1 MKLFKL
7 YIYIGLLIVT
17 ISSCNKTLEVT
28 PKYILNTE
36 KAFANDSMAALQMA
50 GIYAQFTTGTTELTT
65 GFNLDLGLVSD
76 ELMPAGYN
84 ATAGSSAFILYNYQL
99 RSQDASTNTYW
110 TDVYNFIYGANSII
124 INVAASSGM
133 TDAYKKQCT
142 GEALAW
148 RAFFYY
154 YLANFYGAVPYV
166 TNGDYNQTRFLNR
179 TSVDSIFQYCIS
191 DLKRADSLLS
201 ENYPTEGKFRFNKS
215 AADALL
221 ARVYLSSSDYQ
232 GVIEN
237 VNKILA
243 TGDYSMSTLDN
254 MFNADSKETIL
265 QIWSQINYTSI
276 GNTANY
282 DSYIS
287 YMATIGSTGNLYDD
301 FSNDDNRKQR
311 FLRQYDDTT
320 YLVNKYQNN
329 GFDLNTDITEYEI
342 MFKLDELYLS
352 RAEAYA
358 RLGQN
363 SAALADVNMIRQR
376 AGLEDLDASLSG
388 DVLIDS
394 ILDERRKELCFE
406 WSDRWI
412 TLKRTG
418 KVNAVL
424 SQFKPNVWQSY
435 HQLFPIPLTEIQRSS
450 ITQNPGY

>member
-7 YIYIGLLIVT
+7 YIFITLLIVT
-17 ISSCNKTLEVT
+17 ISSCNKTLQVT

-36 KAFANDSMAALQMA
+36 KAFANDSMANLQMV
-50 GIYAQFTTGTTELTT
+50 GLYTQFTTSNDINTS
-65 GFNLDLGLVSD
+65 FNLDLGYVAD
-76 ELMPAGYN
+76 ELMPIGYN
-84 ATAGSSAFILYNYQL
+84 ATAGSAGYTLYNYQL
-99 RSQDASTNTYW
+99 RSQDATTNTYW
-110 TDVYNFIYGANSII
+110 SDLYNYIYATNSII

-154 YLANFYGAVPYV
+154 YLSNFYGAVPYV
-166 TNGDYNQTRFLNR
+166 TTGDYNQTRFLNR

-191 DLKRADSLLS
+191 DLKQADSLLT

-215 AADALL
+215 ASDALL
-221 ARVYLSSSDYQ
+221 ARVYLSSGDYQ
-232 GVIEN
+232 GVIDN
-237 VNKILA
+237 VNKILG
-243 TGDYSMSTLDN
+243 TGDYSLSTLEN
-254 MFNADSKETIL
+254 MFDADSKETIL
-265 QIWSQINYTSI
+265 QMWTQVDYTAFASMANNDYTSYAVTFN
-276 GNTANY
+276 G
-282 DSYIS
+282 D
-287 YMATIGSTGNLYDD
+287 GNLFDD
-301 FSNDDNRKQR
+301 FHEDDNRKQR

-320 YLVNKYQNN
+320 YFVNKYQNN
-329 GFDLNTDITEYEI
+329 GIDLNTDISEYQI

-358 RLGQN
+358 HLGQN
-363 SAALADVNMIRQR
+363 SAALADVNIIRQR
-376 AGLEDLDASLSG
+376 AGLKDLDVSLSG
-388 DVLIDS
+388 DGLIDS
-394 ILDERRKELCFE
+394 IVDERRKELCFE